1 MKPHPE
7 TFYLN
12 YIQKIRLK
20 HNSLRVFKCLFLFTK
35 LIPSF
40 IITHDWNIL
49 HTKGISK
56 YLFELSFGPLIHR
69 INSVTLLIALLTLFF
84 LLSVIPCIILIIY
97 YHRFKKYD
105 FFLFN
110 KRPTFNIC
118 VTILYFIPFL
128 MSQYIFSICV
138 EIFFLKDHD
147 SNFNN
152 TYLIILGILSSLL
165 IIFIIAL
172 SVFLSII
179 FIGPF
184 YTTGKVL
191 VCNIGTIET
200 KWIFYAI
207 CQGISQLEYHIDFD
221 IMMYIKSA
229 TRGVYALYY
238 IYYLINVNRYL
249 RCKNEIVNVLLGM
262 GFVSSIGE
270 FAAMYSFNENLV
282 ILTSNI
288 IFVILKLFLELLIS
302 MIIITAINVIEHN
315 TSNLIFNREIDSKRN
330 LSNKKYLYP
339 MFSKFI
345 LNCSELKVCKNNLL
359 FAINLINNFQRFLI
373 THKENC
379 NIKRECFCLIHR
391 PETIKSIFEDFIH
404 SNETKPKKI
413 KFSFKEFCPAL
424 FDYVEFFLLG
434 EFSKSHC
441 AQNGDLILVL
451 ILFFMNVDKNY
462 NQSYYYLDKF
472 LYTTQYKNSFVTKIQ
487 VELIK
492 KKLKHQTKSKSLHDE
507 GNELSKISF
516 KNMLYFIEI
525 QKEIQI
531 SFDLYYDFLIKTSLN
546 DLAKNSSFEKTIKKI
561 SKKLQICKKIISYYI
576 DNYKKQTLEKSYN
589 FQLCSKLSL
598 YYKYFYGS
606 IPSKIEMSF
615 EPLSNYLNLSKY
627 DTSDNIIL
635 ITFSNVKGIQM
646 NLKYLSDSLLVDLGY
661 HSHSEV
667 KLDFLSD
674 ILFSQYSSVYE
685 TYIITEILKGENK
698 VEIRSILLTD
708 KNNYLKVYSFDSIVI
723 VTDKVLYLLAK
734 LKPLSKENA
743 CYAIL
748 NNMGT
753 IIGIN
758 EEFTKVFYLNM
769 SLINKLQV
777 VLFNDLLG
785 INFEEQNIN
794 KVLSIKTT
802 TFYENINMLNANM
815 MLENN
820 QEVYATIYQSAREAI
835 GKIRRNIKG
844 NLVKELEIHLI
855 PFSLTKDTKN
865 NLFFI
870 AYFTVKDRSSIH
882 LLLEILSETKEPKQK
897 IAVQSSKAIPKI
909 TSTIESV
916 YKSSQDKK
924 LKNILKLSKNKIDL
938 IEKINLISEFGFT
951 LLHFIYGKN
960 LRLLNQI
967 ANLYKSCHSYN
978 DNVESSFEKNIKLS
992 QQITKRK
999 INFQMYLFIIV
1010 FLIFLFFIVFIL
1022 LFKNHLYEKC
1032 KLIIDTQL
1040 YLILAKKIF
1049 NSITSSVTGMI
1060 IQKNKLQGEYL
1071 DNNFLYNYDTYRTGL
1086 IGRIEDYL
1094 DNFKRFRERFYSNK
1108 FQSLSNLDLLTNFL
1122 INARTFITM
1131 GNDYNKTTEEKSL
1144 FEIFNYLH
1152 IRLNKL
1158 VSGMLNPLSFN
1169 KTNDNYEVENITR
1182 IDDVDIN
1189 VEEFVE
1195 IEADTVAVF
1204 MIENALTT
1212 INYPL
1217 IEMIDYFEEL
1227 VNQNLDNANNLLLI
1241 LNLVNA
1247 AMILILLFYQGVV
1260 YYNMANELFIK
1271 WFLNV
1276 CYLKYFSLI
1285 LIQKTK
1291 MIRNV
1296 IDIGTIDKVATL
1308 GQSKIKIENSRD
1320 ESELLKSL
1328 IQNIDEDCNFQIIP
1342 FQPTMEASDSVIDN
1356 FGRALLHPEQ
1366 FDSSALKPAQ
1376 IKRQLT
1382 QLQEE
1387 NKSKKLAIIKK
1398 SSINGK
1404 KKSITYINNN
1414 TSSMSTINNI
1424 TGDALISKKGKINA
1438 INQISSKDKR
1448 IVPEIDNTGRI
1459 FLLII
1464 SIIIVGCSCVLNYIF
1479 IHKEFNLLWK
1489 YSRYKTITL
1498 LRSNYFQ
1505 EILLVYH
1512 IILLKNSNLY
1522 YEYQSHGY
1530 LNHSIECSYL
1540 NQFKVHDT
1548 FNETVSRFKLL
1559 DSLFEVIVNDP
1570 SSNAFQ
1576 KNLINFERMIRT
1588 DNACDYTSSF
1598 LTENQDELEIQLFVN
1613 LQSFTPDELSQKCK
1627 ELGKGFNSK
1636 GIREAFSSLVN
1647 HVVDSHKDFIAK
1659 GDERDEAYIHS
1670 IINDSTMQAYQIEA
1684 NKMLELIYF
1693 DYQIALAM
1701 DYKDKKKSKDYI
1713 NSVFFICIII
1723 LLVIL
1728 GSIYLAKFTNY
1739 FLKLDS
1745 SIERVKLLVFHTI
1758 FY

>member
-20 HNSLRVFKCLFLFTK
+20 HNSSRVFKFLFLLTK

-69 INSVTLLIALLTLFF
+69 INSVTLLIVLLIMFF

-110 KRPTFNIC
+110 KRPTFKIC
-118 VTILYFIPFL
+118 VALIYFIPFL

-138 EIFFLKDHD
+138 EIFFLRDHD
-147 SNFNN
+147 SNFNK

-165 IIFIIAL
+165 IVIIIAL

-191 VCNIGTIET
+191 VSNIGTIET
-200 KWIFYAI
+200 KWIFFAV

-221 IMMYIKSA
+221 MMTYIKSA
-229 TRGVYALYY
+229 VRGIYALYY
-238 IYYLINVNRYL
+238 IYFLINVNRYL
-249 RCKNEIVNVLLGM
+249 RCKNEIINVILGM

-270 FAAMYSFNENLV
+270 FAAMYSFNKDLV
-282 ILTSNI
+282 LLSSNI
-288 IFVILKLFLELLIS
+288 IFIVLKLVLEIFITLI
-302 MIIITAINVIEHN
+302 MITAINVIEHN
-315 TSNLIFNREIDSKRN
+315 TSNLIFNREIDSKRY

-345 LNCSELKVCKNNLL
+345 LYYSDLGYSQNNLHHVIDL
-359 FAINLINNFQRFLI
+359 LNNFQRFLI
-373 THKENC
+373 THKESC
-379 NIKRECFCLIHR
+379 NIKRECFCLTHR
-391 PETIKSIFEDFIH
+391 PETIKSIFEEFIH
-404 SNETKPKKI
+404 ANETKPKKM

-424 FDYVEFFLLG
+424 FDYVEFFLLS
-434 EFSKSHC
+434 EFSKSHTS
-441 AQNGDLILVL
+441 QNGDLILVL
-451 ILFFMNVDKNY
+451 ILFFMNMDKNY

-472 LYTTQYKNSFVTKIQ
+472 LYTTMYKNSFVMKIQ

-492 KKLKHQTKSKSLHDE
+492 KKMKHQTKNECLHDE
-507 GNELSKISF
+507 GNGLSKIRF
-516 KNMLYFIEI
+516 KNMIYFIEI

-531 SFDLYYDFLIKTSLN
+531 AFDLYYDFLIKTSLN
-546 DLAKNSSFEKTIKKI
+546 DLAKNSSFEKTIKTI
-561 SKKLQICKKIISYYI
+561 SQKLQICKKIISYYI
-576 DNYKKQTLEKSYN
+576 DNYRKQTVEKSYN

-606 IPSKIEMSF
+606 IPSKIKMSI
-615 EPLSNYLNLSKY
+615 EPLTNYLNLSKY
-627 DTSDNIIL
+627 NTADNIIMV
-635 ITFSNVKGIQM
+635 TFSNIRGIQM
-646 NLKYLSDSLLVDLGY
+646 NLKYMSDSLIVDLGY
-661 HSHSEV
+661 HSHLEA
-667 KLDFLSD
+667 KLDYLSD
-674 ILFSQYSSVYE
+674 ILFNQYASVYE
-685 TYIITEILKGENK
+685 TYIITEILKGNNK
-698 VEIRSILLTD
+698 IEIPYILFTD
-708 KNNYLKVYSFDSIVI
+708 KNHYLKVYSFDSIVI

-734 LKPLSKENA
+734 LKPVSKENA
-743 CYAIL
+743 CYVIL
-748 NNMGT
+748 NNMGN

-835 GKIRRNIKG
+835 GKIKRNIKG

-870 AYFTVKDRSSIH
+870 AYFTIKGRSSIH

-897 IAVQSSKAIPKI
+897 IAFQSSKAIPKI
-909 TSTIESV
+909 STIESV
-916 YKSSQDKK
+916 YKASGDKK

-951 LLHFIYGKN
+951 LLHFIYGKS

-967 ANLYKSCHSYN
+967 ANLYKSCHSYTEE
-978 DNVESSFEKNIKLS
+978 NVEASFEKNIKLS
-992 QQITKRK
+992 KQITKRK
-999 INFQMYLFIIV
+999 IHFHMYLFIIV

-1022 LFKNHLYEKC
+1022 LFKDHLYEKC

-1060 IQKNKLQGEYL
+1060 IQKNKLQGEYI

-1108 FQSLSNLDLLTNFL
+1108 FQSLSNLDLLSNFL
-1122 INARTFITM
+1122 IKDRTFITM
-1131 GNDYNKTTEEKSL
+1131 GNDYNKATEEKSL

-1182 IDDVDIN
+1182 IDSDIN
-1189 VEEFVE
+1189 VEELVE

-1227 VNQNLDNANNLLLI
+1227 VNKNLDSANELLLI
-1241 LNLVNA
+1241 LNLINA

-1296 IDIGTIDKVATL
+1296 IDIGTIDKITTL

-1328 IQNIDEDCNFQIIP
+1328 IQNIDEDCNFHIIP
-1342 FQPTMEASDSVIDN
+1342 FHPIMEASSTVIDN
-1356 FGRALLHPEQ
+1356 FGRALLHPGQ
-1366 FDSSALKPAQ
+1366 FDSSPLKPAQ

-1387 NKSKKLAIIKK
+1387 NKTKKLSIIKK

-1424 TGDALISKKGKINA
+1424 TGDSLIAKKGKLNEINPIA
-1438 INQISSKDKR
+1438 SKDKK

-1459 FLLII
+1459 FLLIF

-1479 IHKEFNLLWK
+1479 IHQEFNLLWK

-1512 IILLKNSNLY
+1512 IILLKNNNLY

-1540 NQFKVHDT
+1540 NQFTVHDT

-1576 KNLINFERMIRT
+1576 KNLINYERMIRT

-1598 LTENQDELEIQLFVN
+1598 LAENQDELEIQLFVN
-1613 LQSFTPDELSQKCK
+1613 LQSMTPDELSQRCK
-1627 ELGKGFNSK
+1627 EVGRGFNSK

-1659 GDERDEAYIHS
+1659 GDKRDEAYIHD
-1670 IINDSTMQAYQIEA
+1670 IINDSAMQTYQIEA